1 MSYRG
6 DICDVSSFELGY
18 FNFFSIVA
26 VTSCKPF
33 IDRRTPIYIYIYLSK
48 LSLSHTSSTTLIF
61 KININDFDCLEY

>member
-33 IDRRTPIYIYIYLSK
+33 IDRRTPIYIPLKAFIVSHFEYYIN
-48 LSLSHTSSTTLIF
+48 F
-61 KININDFDCLEY
+61 